1 MKKNIVFID
10 ANNNRVVIDIEIS
23 TDGVGS
29 GEKRSWEDLSVI
41 PVEKEKRLSILG
53 NIGGSCGQ
61 VYDYIAPRTEGQQKL
76 IELWREYHLNDM
88 CPGTKL
94 QTEYLRSDKY
104 KEDFD
109 YLSNFFSSCNYNDV
123 IDKTVK
129 RKIEGREE
137 CNRYYF
143 YKSNL
148 LKEDLDK
155 EKRELYES
163 NFHSMMKNIWLKEGK
178 YTIRG
183 IIRGKL
189 EEKGIS
195 LNLTG
200 LSPEEKKVY
209 DTYMK
214 LFDLY
219 TGRLKNTNMSD
230 FTYKQLLLEWNGL
243 HPDRGYRYGS
253 AWLFKALP
261 DDIEEK
267 IEKLCTEIDQEES
280 LRSKELI
287 AKINERKIEEDD
299 DADENDD
306 DEVEDFKMSLSD
318 DSDTDEEH
326 VNTVMDVLHIDED
339 EAIRFVALGK
349 ALGEHFSNM
358 DYSWEEQDGD
368 KQLYKYGGKEY
379 YIGTE
384 DELTEVAKDIVEN
397 DPEMKYF
404 WKQAVESDS
413 TEEGFEE
420 WRDSIVDKDGFENT
434 LDRYDGCGTSVR
446 VIGKRLTVCNAG

>member
-1 MKKNIVFID
+1 MGGGGGQIYDDIV
-10 ANNNRVVIDIEIS
+10 
-23 TDGVGS
+23 
-29 GEKRSWEDLSVI
+29 
-41 PVEKEKRLSILG
+41 
-53 NIGGSCGQ
+53 
-61 VYDYIAPRTEGQQKL
+61 PRTEGQQKL
-76 IELWREYHLNDM
+76 IELWKEYHLNDM

-94 QTEYLRSDKY
+94 QTECLRSDKY

-109 YLSNFFSSCNYNDV
+109 YLSNFFSSCDYSDI

-129 RKIEGREE
+129 RQIEGREE

-148 LKEDLDK
+148 SREDLDK
-155 EKRELYES
+155 EKRELYELK
-163 NFHSMMKNIWLKEGK
+163 FHLMMKDLWLKEGK

-189 EEKGIS
+189 EKKGIS

-200 LSPEEKKVY
+200 LSPEEKKRY
-209 DTYMK
+209 DIYMG

-219 TGRLKNTNMSD
+219 TGKLINPDMYD
-230 FTYKQLLLEWNGL
+230 FKYKQLLLEWNGL
-243 HPDRGYRYGS
+243 QPDRGYRYGS
-253 AWLFKALP
+253 EWLFKALP
-261 DDIEEK
+261 DDIEEE
-267 IEKLCTEIDQEES
+267 IEKLCSEIDQEES

-287 AKINERKIEEDD
+287 AKLNERKTDD
-299 DADENDD
+299 DDD
-306 DEVEDFKMSLSD
+306 DDDDDDIEEDFKMALND

-326 VNTVMDVLHIDED
+326 VNTVMKVMDIDKD
-339 EAIRFVALGK
+339 ESIRFVALGK
-349 ALGEHFSNM
+349 ALGEYFSNM
-358 DYSWEEQDGD
+358 EYGWEEQDSD
-368 KQLYKYGGKEY
+368 KQRYKYGGTEY
-379 YIGTE
+379 YIGTD

-420 WRDSIVDKDGFENT
+420 WRDSIVDEDGFEST
-434 LDRYDGCGTSVR
+434 LDRYDGCGTSVK
-446 VIGKRLTVCNAG
+446 VMGKILTVCNAG

>member
-1 MKKNIVFID
+1 MKKNITFVD
-10 ANNNRVVIDIEIS
+10 GDNNRVSVNIKICTDDINL
-23 TDGVGS
+23 GV
-29 GEKRSWEDLSVI
+29 KRSWEDLSVI
-41 PVEKEKRLSILG
+41 PAGREKILSMQG
-53 NIGGSCGQ
+53 NIGGGSGQ
-61 VYDYIAPRTEGQQKL
+61 IYDEIVPRTEGQQKL
-76 IELWREYHLNDM
+76 IELWKEYHLNDM
-88 CPGTKL
+88 CSGTKL

-109 YLSNFFSSCNYNDV
+109 YLSNFFSSCDYSDI

-129 RKIEGREE
+129 RKIEHREE

-148 LKEDLDK
+148 LREDLDK

-163 NFHSMMKNIWLKEGK
+163 NFHSMVKNIWLKEGK
-178 YTIRG
+178 YTILG

-200 LSPEEKKVY
+200 ISPEEKRCY
-209 DTYMK
+209 DIYME

-219 TGRLKNTNMSD
+219 TGKLINSD
-230 FTYKQLLLEWNGL
+230 MYNFKYKQLLLGWNGL
-243 HPDRGYRYGS
+243 QPDRGYQYGS
-253 AWLFKALP
+253 AWLFKNLP

-267 IEKLCTEIDQEES
+267 IEELCAEINQEES

-287 AKINERKIEEDD
+287 EKLNERKND
-299 DADENDD
+299 DATDENDD
-306 DEVEDFKMSLSD
+306 DEVEDFKMTLND

-326 VNTVMDVLHIDED
+326 VNTVMKVMGIDKN

-349 ALGEHFSNM
+349 VLGEYFSNM
-358 DYSWEEQDGD
+358 EYDWEEQDCD
-368 KQLYKYGGKEY
+368 RQRYKYGGTEY
-379 YIGTE
+379 YIGTD
-384 DELTEVAKDIVEN
+384 DELTEVAKEIVKS

-404 WKQAVESDS
+404 WKQAVENDR

-420 WRDSIVDKDGFENT
+420 WRDSIVDQDGFEST
-434 LDRYDGCGTSVR
+434 LDRYDGNGTSVR
-446 VIGKRLTVCNAG
+446 VMGIALTVCNAG